1 MDSIFQLRR
10 PYDFLALAQQ
20 EQRAMQVES
29 LKREL
34 VSQKSQ
40 IDRNEDK
47 VSNSSFIHLGCVHCH
62 GLCLVQ
68 GRQAQPQLFWHETEH
83 ITLSLHVQ
91 KYKAP
96 VSCSSREH
104 SGEYF
109 ITSCVLSLKMLMT
122 ILSFH
127 CRTLN

>member
-1 MDSIFQLRR
+1 MKIGHVRLVSVVIISLISFQMDSIFQLRR

-47 VSNSSFIHLGCVHCH
+47 VS
-62 GLCLVQ
+62 
-68 GRQAQPQLFWHETEH
+68 
-83 ITLSLHVQ
+83 
-91 KYKAP
+91 
-96 VSCSSREH
+96 
-104 SGEYF
+104 
-109 ITSCVLSLKMLMT
+109 
-122 ILSFH
+122 
-127 CRTLN
+127 

>member
-47 VSNSSFIHLGCVHCH
+47 VGCFCYFRF
-62 GLCLVQ
+62 G
-68 GRQAQPQLFWHETEH
+68 
-83 ITLSLHVQ
+83 SLHF
-91 KYKAP
+91 
-96 VSCSSREH
+96 H
-104 SGEYF
+104 SLY
-109 ITSCVLSLKMLMT
+109 
-122 ILSFH
+122 
-127 CRTLN
+127 

>member
-29 LKREL
+29 LKRDL

-47 VSNSSFIHLGCVHCH
+47 VRL
-62 GLCLVQ
+62 
-68 GRQAQPQLFWHETEH
+68 
-83 ITLSLHVQ
+83 Q
-91 KYKAP
+91 KY
-96 VSCSSREH
+96 
-104 SGEYF
+104 F
-109 ITSCVLSLKMLMT
+109 
-122 ILSFH
+122 SF
-127 CRTLN
+127 CIPAVMRKQLLQ

>member
-29 LKREL
+29 LKRDL

-47 VSNSSFIHLGCVHCH
+47 VRYKSI
-62 GLCLVQ
+62 LVFVF
-68 GRQAQPQLFWHETEH
+68 L
-83 ITLSLHVQ
+83 L
-91 KYKAP
+91 
-96 VSCSSREH
+96 
-104 SGEYF
+104 
-109 ITSCVLSLKMLMT
+109 
-122 ILSFH
+122 
-127 CRTLN
+127 

>member
-29 LKREL
+29 LKRDL

-47 VSNSSFIHLGCVHCH
+47 VSLWDRGNLAVREREEFGC
-62 GLCLVQ
+62 
-68 GRQAQPQLFWHETEH
+68 
-83 ITLSLHVQ
+83 
-91 KYKAP
+91 
-96 VSCSSREH
+96 
-104 SGEYF
+104 
-109 ITSCVLSLKMLMT
+109 
-122 ILSFH
+122 
-127 CRTLN
+127 

>member
-47 VSNSSFIHLGCVHCH
+47 VSYFSLIHLGFVHFHC
-62 GLCLVQ
+62 LYLVQ
-68 GRQAQPQLFWHETEH
+68 CGYTFYW
-83 ITLSLHVQ
+83 SNM
-91 KYKAP
+91 
-96 VSCSSREH
+96 SS
-104 SGEYF
+104 S
-109 ITSCVLSLKMLMT
+109 IS
-122 ILSFH
+122 H
-127 CRTLN
+127 CRFTCRSIKIPDLQVKGNTVVYYL

>member
-29 LKREL
+29 LKRDL

-47 VSNSSFIHLGCVHCH
+47 VRL
-62 GLCLVQ
+62 
-68 GRQAQPQLFWHETEH
+68 
-83 ITLSLHVQ
+83 Q
-91 KYKAP
+91 KY
-96 VSCSSREH
+96 
-104 SGEYF
+104 F
-109 ITSCVLSLKMLMT
+109 
-122 ILSFH
+122 SF
-127 CRTLN
+127 CISAVMRKQLLQ